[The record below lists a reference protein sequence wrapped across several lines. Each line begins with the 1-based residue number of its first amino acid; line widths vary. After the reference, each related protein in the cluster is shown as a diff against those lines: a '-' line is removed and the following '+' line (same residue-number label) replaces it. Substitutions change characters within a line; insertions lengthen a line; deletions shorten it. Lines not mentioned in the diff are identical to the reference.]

1 MEKNTHLLIR
11 FPGLDP
17 IPTYMQNIKVLQVF
31 FSVTQAIKLNGIPR
45 YRLIPVFYGVESEE
59 TLRKTVNNLEE
70 RGWVGG
76 RRLRSLKLLIVL
88 VQ

>member
-1 MEKNTHLLIR
+1 
-11 FPGLDP
+11 
-17 IPTYMQNIKVLQVF
+17 MQNIKVLQVFF

>member
-1 MEKNTHLLIR
+1 
-11 FPGLDP
+11 
-17 IPTYMQNIKVLQVF
+17 MQNIKVLQVF